1 MAAVRSNPA
10 RDRAES
16 LARELT
22 ELCAYRYALEAKF
35 LSLLREFD
43 TDRCWERLGLHSCAH
58 WLNLKCGIG
67 LNAAREKIRV
77 ANALAGLPLISK
89 AFSEGRVSYSKVRAM
104 TRVATPENEEYLM
117 MIAKHGTAYHVE
129 TLVRLY
135 RRECRLRA
143 AQKKGPNSSRA
154 LHYHTD
160 EDGMLVIEA
169 RLSPE
174 QGALVLKALDAAVE
188 QQPDVTAETSAP
200 DAQDVTAETPEPI
213 SARRADALAE
223 VAEGYLGSDNVPC
236 NSADRHQVVVH
247 VTAETLMDGDASDSD
262 VTAVTPRTVDP
273 LRSGHASTS
282 RDAPPEHQPRVG
294 AQKAPSHIEDG
305 PGVTAETSRRIACD
319 ASLVRLV
326 KDQKGEPLSIGRKS
340 RTIPPPMRRAL
351 IARDKGCRFPGCT
364 HTRFVDGHHIEHWA
378 NGGETSLENLVLLC
392 RHHHRLVHEGGF
404 SCERRFRG
412 NVEFRDPQGTLLTNT
427 PALEPVP
434 RGEDPTAWLKHRFDR
449 LGIDAETCIAKWYAG
464 DTIDWDLAVFHLDE
478 AARLASNRMSP

>member
-77 ANALAGLPLISK
+77 ANALAGLPLIST
-89 AFSEGRVSYSKVRAM
+89 AFAEGRVSYSKVRAM
-104 TRVATPENEEYLM
+104 TRVAAPENEEYLM

-129 TLVRLY
+129 KLVRLY

-143 AQKKGPNSSRA
+143 AQKKGPNSTRA

-174 QGALVLKALDAAVE
+174 QGALVLKALEAAVE
-188 QQPDVTAETSAP
+188 QQPDVTAETS
-200 DAQDVTAETPEPI
+200 DDGSEDVTAETRETI

-223 VAEGYLGSDNVPC
+223 IAEGYLGSENVAC
-236 NSADRHQVVVH
+236 DTADRHQVVVH
-247 VTAETLMDGDASDSD
+247 VTAETLAATDECDRH
-262 VTAVTPRTVDP
+262 VTAE
-273 LRSGHASTS
+273 TS
-282 RDAPPEHQPRVG
+282 CLEN
-294 AQKAPSHIEDG
+294 G
-305 PGVTAETSRRIACD
+305 PGDTAETSRRMACD

-326 KDQKGEPLSIGRKS
+326 KDPKGEPLSIGRKS

-378 NGGETSLENLVLLC
+378 NGGETSLGNLVLLC

-404 SCERRFRG
+404 TCTRRFRG
-412 NVEFRDPQGTLLTNT
+412 NVEFRDPEGVLLSNE
-427 PALEPVP
+427 PALRPVP
-434 RGEDPTAWLKHRFDR
+434 RGEDPTAWLRHRFER
-449 LGIDAETCIAKWYAG
+449 LGIDDDTCVSQWYAG
-464 DTIDWDLAVFHLDE
+464 DRMDWDLAVFHLYE
-478 AARLASNRMSP
+478 AERQRTPAINP

>member
-188 QQPDVTAETSAP
+188 QQPDVTAETR
-200 DAQDVTAETPEPI
+200 EPI

-223 VAEGYLGSDNVPC
+223 IAEGYLGSENVAC
-236 NSADRHQVVVH
+236 NTADRHQVVVH
-247 VTAETLMDGDASDSD
+247 VTAETLSSNIADD
-262 VTAVTPRTVDP
+262 VTAE
-273 LRSGHASTS
+273 TS
-282 RDAPPEHQPRVG
+282 YLD
-294 AQKAPSHIEDG
+294 DG

-378 NGGETSLENLVLLC
+378 NGGETSLDNLVLLC

-404 SCERRFRG
+404 SCTRRFRG
-412 NVEFRDPQGTLLTNT
+412 NVEFRDPDGRLLTNE
-427 PALEPVP
+427 PALRPVP
-434 RGEDPTAWLKHRFDR
+434 RGEDPTEWLKHRFAR
-449 LGIDAETCIAKWYAG
+449 LGIDDDTCVSQWYAG
-464 DTIDWDLAVFHLDE
+464 DRMDWDLAVFHLDE
-478 AARLASNRMSP
+478 VDRRRRENDLRV

>member
-10 RDRAES
+10 RDRAEA

-22 ELCAYRYALEAKF
+22 ELCSYRYALEARF
-35 LSLLREFD
+35 LTLLREFD

-77 ANALAGLPLISK
+77 ANALAGLPLIAK
-89 AFSEGRVSYSKVRAM
+89 AFAEGRVSYSKVRAM
-104 TRVATPENEEYLM
+104 TRVAAPENEEYLM
-117 MIAKHGTAYHVE
+117 MIAKHGTAHHVE
-129 TLVRLY
+129 KLVRLY

-143 AQKKGPNSSRA
+143 AQKEGPNSSRA

-160 EDGMLVIEA
+160 DDGMLVIEA

-188 QQPDVTAETSAP
+188 QQPDVTAETR
-200 DAQDVTAETPEPI
+200 ETI

-223 VAEGYLGSDNVPC
+223 IAEGYLGSENVAC
-236 NSADRHQVVVH
+236 NTADRHQVVVH
-247 VTAETLMDGDASDSD
+247 VTAETLSTSIADD
-262 VTAVTPRTVDP
+262 VTAE
-273 LRSGHASTS
+273 TS
-282 RDAPPEHQPRVG
+282 HV
-294 AQKAPSHIEDG
+294 EDG
-305 PGVTAETSRRIACD
+305 PGVTAEMSRRIACD

-404 SCERRFRG
+404 TCTRRFRG
-412 NVEFRDPQGTLLTNT
+412 NVEFRDPEGVLLRNE
-427 PALEPVP
+427 PALRPVP
-434 RGEDPTAWLKHRFDR
+434 RGEDPTAWLRHRFER
-449 LGIDAETCIAKWYAG
+449 LGIDDDTCVSQWYAG
-464 DTIDWDLAVFHLDE
+464 DRMDWDLAVFHLDDADRRRRE
-478 AARLASNRMSP
+478 NDLRV